1 MHPADDLRGIKSN
14 KLSNKRII
22 LAVTGSIAAV
32 ETIKLAREL
41 IRHGADVIPV
51 MTVAATKIIHADAL
65 EFATA
70 NKPII
75 TLSGKTEHVY
85 YCGLVKNP
93 VDMVL
98 ICPCTANTISKIAHG
113 IDDTPVT
120 TFATTAIGSK
130 IPVLLVPA
138 MHLSMYNH
146 TVVEENIKKCKK
158 LGITSIQPDIVRT
171 KAKMPDIHEIV
182 STVIR
187 VLNKQILKDKK
198 ILIIGGATAEAVDDI
213 RILTNK
219 SSGKTAVS
227 LAIAAFENGADV
239 ELWYGYSKEQVPS
252 FINVK
257 SFQTIQDIVD
267 LLQKNKKKFYAI
279 IVCAALADYIPIKYL
294 GKIPSKKPRLLIEC
308 VPAPKILHEIRKIS
322 PKTKLIAYKA
332 EENQKDLETQAKKL
346 LDTYSLHLVIG
357 NEVSAFGSS
366 NNEILIINNKG
377 KKSTKKGKK
386 ELLSE
391 HIINLI

>member
-14 KLSNKRII
+14 KISNKRII

-51 MTVAATKIIHADAL
+51 MTVAATNIIHPDAL
-65 EFATA
+65 EFATG

-85 YCGLVKNP
+85 YCGLVKNS

-130 IPVLLVPA
+130 IPVVLVPA

-146 TVVEENIKKCKK
+146 SIVEKNIKICEK
-158 LGITSIQPDIVRT
+158 LGTTIIQPDIIRT
-171 KAKMPDIHEIV
+171 KAKMPENDEIV

-187 VLNKQILKDKK
+187 QLQKQKLNNKK

-213 RILTNK
+213 RIITNK

-227 LAIAAFENGADV
+227 LAQAAFENGADV
-239 ELWYGYSKEQVPS
+239 EVWYGHSKEIVPS
-252 FINVK
+252 FITVK
-257 SFQTIQDIVD
+257 SFQTIQDIIN
-267 LLQKNKKKFYAI
+267 LLKQNKKKYDAI
-279 IVCAALADYIPIKYL
+279 IVCAALADYIPKKQE
-294 GKIPSKKPRLLIEC
+294 GKIPSKKPNLLIEC
-308 VPAPKILHEIRKIS
+308 IPSPKILHEIRKIA

-332 EENQKDLETQAKKL
+332 EENQKDLETEAKKL
-346 LDTYSLHLVIG
+346 RNTYSLHLVIA
-357 NEVSAFGSS
+357 NTLSAFGSP
-366 NNEILIINNKG
+366 NNEILIIDNKG
-377 KKSTKKGKK
+377 KKSIMKGKK
-386 ELLSE
+386 EVLSE
-391 HIINLI
+391 HIINLV

>member
-51 MTVAATKIIHADAL
+51 MSVAATKIIHPDAL

-120 TFATTAIGSK
+120 TFATTSIGSNLSV
-130 IPVLLVPA
+130 IIVPA

-146 TVVEENIKKCKK
+146 DAVENNIKICEK
-158 LGITSIQPDIVRT
+158 LGITVIQPDIVRT
-171 KAKMPDIHEIV
+171 KAKMPDMHEIV

-187 VLNKQILKDKK
+187 ELNKKILKDKK

-227 LAIAAFENGADV
+227 LAIAAFEKGADV
-239 ELWYGYSKEQVPS
+239 EVWYGYSKEKVPS

-257 SFQTIQDIVD
+257 PFQTIQDIIR
-267 LLQKNKKKFYAI
+267 LLEKNKKRFYAI
-279 IVCAALADYIPIKYL
+279 IVCAALADYIPEKYL
-294 GKIPSKKPRLLIEC
+294 GKIPSKKPTLIIKC
-308 VPAPKILHEIRKIS
+308 TPAPKILTEIRKIV
-322 PKTKLIAYKA
+322 PKAKLIAYKV
-332 EENQKDLETQAKKL
+332 EENNQNLEKEAKNL
-346 LDTYSLHLVIG
+346 LNKYSLHLSIG
-357 NEVSAFGSS
+357 NTTSAFGSQ
-366 NNEILIINNKG
+366 NNHLLIIDNKG
-377 KKSTKKGKK
+377 NKSVKKGKK
-386 ELLSE
+386 EVLSE